1 MKPQDTNN
9 RQKNI
14 KEKMRNFNYPVLVE
28 LEDDAKV
35 LSCRDI
41 PQANAFTYDESIQKT
56 AQEMLQIALSYYFK
70 EKLYIPPA
78 SKAKKGEEIV
88 VLPPSFVLKIILH
101 NAMLENNIRNAD
113 IAKALDVPQ
122 SEVAR
127 IVDYRRKTKIDTM
140 ALAISAAGESLTLT
154 Y

>member
-1 MKPQDTNN
+1 MKS
-9 RQKNI
+9 
-14 KEKMRNFNYPVLVE
+14 FNYPVLIE
-28 LEDDAKV
+28 MEDGAKV
-35 LSCRDI
+35 LSCRDV

-56 AQEMLQIALSYYFK
+56 GQEMLKVALSYYFK
-70 EKLYIPPA
+70 DKLYIPSA
-78 SKAKKGEEIV
+78 SKAQKGEEIV

-127 IVDYRRKTKIDTM
+127 IIDYRRKTKIDTM
-140 ALAISAAGESLTLT
+140 AAAIKAAGESLILA